1 MKLSEKI
8 YYCRKKAGLSQDALA
23 ERLDVSRQAISKWEN
38 GEAVPETGKLP
49 GLAKVFGMTIDWLL
63 SEEEPV
69 REEVRN
75 TPEEDDG
82 ILRGG
87 TSADFRKEQSGTDA
101 ASGTDTA
108 SGTDAASGADTAYR
122 PEGAVQSDFLDRLPG
137 MLGRLVRMWGWLAG
151 VYVAIGGAGIAGIG
165 ALAKFIVGKMI
176 SINTMADPF
185 GGGFGE
191 VQITDQFGNPVTG
204 EMAEVILGEIGPSMG
219 YGTFGGMDTFG
230 QNLLANNPVSILA
243 GVMTAVGLAVMV
255 AGIVLAVWLYSMR
268 EEK

>member
-1 MKLSEKI
+1 MRES
-8 YYCRKKAGLSQDALA
+8 
-23 ERLDVSRQAISKWEN
+23 

-49 GLAKVFGMTIDWLL
+49 GLAKVFGVTIDWLL

-87 TSADFRKEQSGTDA
+87 TSADWRKEQ
-101 ASGTDTA
+101 

-176 SINTMADPF
+176 SINTMTDPF

-191 VQITDQFGNPVTG
+191 VQITDQFGNSVTG

-243 GVMTAVGLAVMV
+243 GVMIAVGLVVMV

>member
-8 YYCRKKAGLSQDALA
+8 YVCRKKAGLSQDALA
-23 ERLDVSRQAISKWEN
+23 EKLDVSRQAVSKWEN

-49 GLAKVFGMTIDWLL
+49 GLAKAFGVTIDWLL

-69 REEVRN
+69 QEEVRN
-75 TPEEDDG
+75 TPEEDG

-87 TSADFRKEQSGTDA
+87 TSADAWEELFGTA
-101 ASGTDTA
+101 E
-108 SGTDAASGADTAYR
+108 ADGKPHSDR
-122 PEGAVQSDFLDRLPG
+122 PAQSDFLDRLPWIV
-137 MLGRLVRMWGWLAG
+137 GRLVRMWGWLAG

-176 SINTMADPF
+176 TSMNTMASPF

-191 VQITDQFGNPVTG
+191 IQITDQFGNPVSG

-219 YGTFGGMDTFG
+219 YGSSGGMDTFG
-230 QNLLANNPVSILA
+230 QNLLANNPVSVLA
-243 GVMTAVGLAVMV
+243 GVMIVVGLAVMV
-255 AGIVLAVWLYSMR
+255 GGIVLAVWLYRMR

>member
-49 GLAKVFGMTIDWLL
+49 GLAKVFGVTIDWLL

-69 REEVRN
+69 QEEVRN
-75 TPEEDDG
+75 TPEADDG

-87 TSADFRKEQSGTDA
+87 SSADAWEEQFGT
-101 ASGTDTA
+101 
-108 SGTDAASGADTAYR
+108 ADIHTERNPY
-122 PEGAVQSDFLDRLPG
+122 SDWLDRLPG
-137 MLGRLVRMWGWLAG
+137 ILGRLVRMWGWLAG

-165 ALAKFIVGKMI
+165 ALVRFIVGKMVT
-176 SINTMADPF
+176 SMNTMADPF

-191 VQITDQFGNPVTG
+191 IQITDQFGNPVTG

-243 GVMTAVGLAVMV
+243 GVMIAVGLAVMV

>member
-23 ERLDVSRQAISKWEN
+23 ERMDVSRQAISKWEN

-49 GLAKVFGMTIDWLL
+49 GLAKVFGVTIDWLL

-87 TSADFRKEQSGTDA
+87 TSADWRKEQSGTDA
-101 ASGTDTA
+101 ASDT
-108 SGTDAASGADTAYR
+108 DTAYR

-137 MLGRLVRMWGWLAG
+137 ILGRLVRMWGWLAG

-165 ALAKFIVGKMI
+165 ALAKFIV
-176 SINTMADPF
+176 
-185 GGGFGE
+185 
-191 VQITDQFGNPVTG
+191 
-204 EMAEVILGEIGPSMG
+204 
-219 YGTFGGMDTFG
+219 
-230 QNLLANNPVSILA
+230 
-243 GVMTAVGLAVMV
+243 
-255 AGIVLAVWLYSMR
+255 
-268 EEK
+268 